1 MEVQP
6 LTRADAEAI
15 AAWRYEGRY
24 STYDVR
30 EVVTPAGG
38 YWAVVHEGKLV
49 GYCSFG
55 DTARVP
61 GVDGEEGTL
70 DIGYGMRPDLVG
82 QGLGRAF
89 VAAILAFGVRRF
101 SPQWLR
107 VLILSWNA
115 RSRKVA
121 EALGFEETGRV
132 PGAEGDFLV
141 LVRPGS

>member
-24 STYDVR
+24 STYDVH
-30 EVVTPAGG
+30 EVVTPAG
-38 YWAVVHEGKLV
+38 

>member
-1 MEVQP
+1 
-6 LTRADAEAI
+6 
-15 AAWRYEGRY
+15 
-24 STYDVR
+24 
-30 EVVTPAGG
+30 
-38 YWAVVHEGKLV
+38 
-49 GYCSFG
+49 
-55 DTARVP
+55 
-61 GVDGEEGTL
+61 
-70 DIGYGMRPDLVG
+70 MRPDLVG